1 MDYEMFG
8 HSIRTLANSLFKT
21 RSADRD
27 AETDYSRVKPVFR
40 SVGQALT
47 AAQTEYSGL
56 DNRMQD
62 VLARASISSGNGSDE
77 YLDRDPADTRLLN
90 LFDGEI
96 LSGQRRLEEL
106 SQQIKSLKAL
116 EAALMVAF
124 PDFKL
129 RSE

>member
-1 MDYEMFG
+1 MDCEMFG

-62 VLARASISSGNGSDE
+62 ILARASISHGNGSDE
-77 YLDRDPADTRLLN
+77 YLDRDMADVHLLN
-90 LFDGEI
+90 LFDAEI
-96 LSGQRRLEEL
+96 SRGQRRLEGL
-106 SQQIKSLKAL
+106 SQQIKNLKAV
-116 EAALMVAF
+116 EAALTAGF

-129 RSE
+129 GSE